1 VGPRPNNVFFLVAI
15 IVVALVTLTVKAS
28 AAAFLGRRHGYNNLG
43 VSAIRNQNQKQ
54 TIISDIRG
62 GAIDV
67 EIESSDEEETDD
79 EEEEVVPTLA
89 KATKKAATKAVKT
102 TVAAA
107 LKPKKKKKSSSGL
120 MKFFKIPYIVKA
132 CLNPVVF
139 FQMTAGYW
147 QSLFAINY
155 MAGKEQDSSQ
165 NLRNALEQKARQGGG
180 KKASRGKKKMRPG
193 QAKTLSDLPVINT

>member
-1 VGPRPNNVFFLVAI
+1 MRTTVGPRSNNVFFPLAI

-28 AAAFLGRRHGYNNLG
+28 AAAFLGRRHGCNNPG
-43 VSAIRNQNQKQ
+43 VLSAIQNQNQKH
-54 TIISDIRG
+54 TIVSDIRG

-67 EIESSDEEETDD
+67 DIESSDEEETDD
-79 EEEEVVPTLA
+79 EEEEEEVVPKLA

-147 QSLFAINY
+147 QSLFSINY
-155 MAGKEQDSSQ
+155 MAGKVRR
-165 NLRNALEQKARQGGG
+165 LIR
-180 KKASRGKKKMRPG
+180 
-193 QAKTLSDLPVINT
+193 V